1 MGVSVGVV
9 TSGTDKMIQLNE
21 LGRQLS
27 GQVAQRAQQQR
38 DRADATITTIMNNK
52 IESQQ
57 QALKS
62 AEQSLKGSR
71 INTYA

>member
-1 MGVSVGVV
+1 MSVSVGVV
-9 TSGTDKMIQLNE
+9 STGTDKMIQLNE
-21 LGRQLS
+21 LGRKLS

-52 IESQQ
+52 VESQQ
-57 QALKS
+57 QALRS

-71 INTYA
+71 VDTFA

>member
-1 MGVSVGVV
+1 MGVGVV
-9 TSGTDKMIQLNE
+9 SSGTDKMIQLNE

-38 DRADATITTIMNNK
+38 DRADATITAIMNNK

-57 QALKS
+57 QAVRS

-71 INTYA
+71 VDTYA

>member
-1 MGVSVGVV
+1 MGVGVV
-9 TSGTDKMIQLNE
+9 STGTDKMIQLNE

-38 DRADATITTIMNNK
+38 DRADATITAIMDNK

-57 QALKS
+57 QALRS
-62 AEQSLKGSR
+62 AEQSMKGSR

>member
-1 MGVSVGVV
+1 MGLSVGVV

-57 QALKS
+57 QALRS

-71 INTYA
+71 INTNA